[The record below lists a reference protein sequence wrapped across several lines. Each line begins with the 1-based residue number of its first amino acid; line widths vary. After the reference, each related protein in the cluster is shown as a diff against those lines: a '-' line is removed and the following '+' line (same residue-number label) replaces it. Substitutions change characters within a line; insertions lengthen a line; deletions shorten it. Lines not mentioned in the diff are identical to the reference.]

1 MKEDTKIAISIVAVL
16 LLVVCFGAGTTY
28 ICKHPEKRR
37 ISYYEDSDYYICDV
51 RVDVRDHQ
59 NHFGVIKKSDY
70 EKWKRGD
77 SGTIWLVNARYKDRG
92 WRLNCR
98 NIISIAI
105 YDKGGCIPLFF

>member
-1 MKEDTKIAISIVAVL
+1 MKEDTKLVISIAVVL

-28 ICKHPEKRR
+28 IYRHPEKRG
-37 ISYYEDSDYYICDV
+37 ISYYEDSNYYIC
-51 RVDVRDHQ
+51 RVDFSSRSTPDHY
-59 NHFGVIKKSDY
+59 GVINKSDY

-77 SGTIWLVNARYKDRG
+77 NGTIWLVDARHEDRG

-105 YDKGGCIPLFF
+105 YDKDGWIPLF